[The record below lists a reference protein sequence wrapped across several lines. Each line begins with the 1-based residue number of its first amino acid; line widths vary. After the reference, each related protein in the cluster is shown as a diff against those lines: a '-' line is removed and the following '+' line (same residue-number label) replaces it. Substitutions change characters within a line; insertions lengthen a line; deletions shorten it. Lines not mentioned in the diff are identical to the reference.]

1 VICGRN
7 IICLASNWSDPPT
20 SKHHIMRILAEQ
32 NRVIWVNAH
41 ALRRPRLS
49 YHDVVSA
56 LRRLRGILAGDRA
69 PGRGITVL
77 SPPMV
82 PWPRSARCRRL
93 NAGLIRRQLDR
104 VLSQSP
110 DQPRQLWLF
119 TPELPEL
126 AEQCPAEHVIYCCV
140 DEFSGFAGCDPDLIE
155 MLEAR
160 TLAACDVVITSSAP
174 LYESRRRQHPN
185 VHLVEHGVDFEHF
198 AAAATTPPHQIP
210 TEVRR
215 LPRPVLGYFGLLS
228 DYLDFELLRA
238 AALSRPDWSF
248 VLIGPATCPLTRL
261 RGLPNLHLIG
271 PRPYALLPAYCA
283 GFDVG
288 LIPFR
293 LNRLVQAVN
302 PIKLR
307 EYLAAGLPVV
317 TAPLPQVRQCRH
329 AIYTAKSLEE
339 FIPAVEAALEAR
351 RTQPP
356 AVRQALVRNSSWR
369 SRVEQIS
376 RIVSGVPGRADK
388 VEEPPAAQAAPALA
402 VATARSEA

>member
-1 VICGRN
+1 MICGRN

-20 SKHHIMRILAEQ
+20 SKHHIMRILAEE

-49 YHDVVSA
+49 YHDAASA
-56 LRRLRGILAGDRA
+56 LRRLRGILAGNR
-69 PGRGITVL
+69 PVQPGITVL

-82 PWPRSARCRRL
+82 PWPRSAGWRRL
-93 NAGLIRRQLDR
+93 NARLIRRQLDR
-104 VLSQSP
+104 VLSQLP

-126 AEQCPAEHVIYCCV
+126 AEHCPAERTIYYCV
-140 DEFSGFAGCDPDLIE
+140 DEFSGFAGCDPELIE
-155 MLEAR
+155 ILESR
-160 TLAACDVVITSSAP
+160 TLAACDVVITSSVP
-174 LYESRRRQHPN
+174 LYKSRRRQHPN

-198 AAAATTPPHQIP
+198 AAATTTPPHQIP
-210 TEVRR
+210 TEVRG
-215 LPRPVLGYFGLLS
+215 LSRPVLGYLGVLS

-238 AALSRPDWSF
+238 AALRRPDWSF
-248 VLIGPATCPLTRL
+248 VLIGPATCPLTTL
-261 RGLPNLHLIG
+261 RGLPNLHLLG

-293 LNRLVQAVN
+293 LNRLVRAVN

-317 TAPLPQVRQCRH
+317 TAPLPQMQQYSQAV
-329 AIYTAKSLEE
+329 YTANSLEE
-339 FIPAVEAALEAR
+339 FMAAVEAALEAR

-356 AVRQALVRNSSWR
+356 TARQALVRDCSWR
-369 SRVEQIS
+369 SRVEEIS
-376 RIVSGVPGRADK
+376 RIVSAPTDSTDGLKKPPTADAC
-388 VEEPPAAQAAPALA
+388 PAFE
-402 VATARSEA
+402 VATAR